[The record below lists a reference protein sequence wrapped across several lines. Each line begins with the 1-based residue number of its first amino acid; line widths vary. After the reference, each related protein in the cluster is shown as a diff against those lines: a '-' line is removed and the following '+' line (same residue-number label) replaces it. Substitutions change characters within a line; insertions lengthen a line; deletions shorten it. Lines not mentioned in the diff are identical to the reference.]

1 MTTLLPQ
8 GDPTMPMS
16 PLTALQVLEAWHVSI
31 AHRPAPGARRC
42 SHLSQLAHP
51 LYLNWRES
59 MEGGRRPTGYSH

>member
-1 MTTLLPQ
+1 MTTPLLQ

-16 PLTALQVLEAWHVSI
+16 PLTALQALEAWHALI
-31 AHRPAPGARRC
+31 THRPAPGARRC
-42 SHLSQLAHP
+42 SHLSLLAQS